1 MFDQRGEE
9 MINKKGLAVSQC
21 LLMILG
27 MVGFAFIVGV
37 GSVSG
42 EEERYNKGDV
52 FTIGRDTYEVL
63 NEGGLIKTSFNTG
76 SISSMIS
83 GKWIRKVD
91 NPTKPAVAG
100 TPVSLPLMGVRSFNQ
115 NYVSAA
121 KVSLNLDTTG
131 DGVNVGQSGISNG
144 NYLATVKSFDKE
156 KDLYIVNI
164 QEANS
169 NFDITVPASQIEGSL
184 VEVKQGDNTYLRQG
198 TGENLA
204 SFFTRADD
212 GKLTSATLSTEG
224 LTPEQKA
231 SLYGTTYTAPSVPKS
246 DQYAFEK
253 YQIPGTKYGQAGHL
267 MQGLAWGVALYGF
280 VKVLGGIV
288 SDDPEVVDAIA
299 EAGFYGVLAF
309 QGMQQVFGEGGWTK
323 AQGKGFWGSEYTH
336 ATIGALVAWWVYTS
350 QYEKTKE
357 FTEQVSFQCL
367 SWQAPKGGN
376 DCELCNHDEIPCSEY
391 RCKSLGQT
399 CEIVNKGTEFEL
411 CVDESVDDPNPPII
425 TPWKEALSEGFEY
438 REVNPSPPGPG
449 FAIRRAVGLDHC
461 IPAFTPLEFG
471 IQTDKPSQC
480 KIDVEYKDSYEEMA
494 AYFGGDNVFK
504 YEHSEFLSLPK
515 AKDIKNSSINLAMGD
530 EMTLYV
536 RCVDSQGNLNQAPYA
551 VRFCVDS
558 APDTT
563 APQIKATSIETGSCV
578 AADRNSTQV
587 SFYTDEPAQCKWGF
601 ADQAYD
607 SLPYEMACTT
617 QSYQVN
623 SLMLY
628 TCTTELTSVSR
639 TGTDYYIR
647 CEDQQNALK
656 EDRNAMQESFN
667 FHLRGSNPLRLKTIL
682 PNGTIYG
689 GVSPMRVELRA
700 ETLFGCNNNRAVC
713 FYSPTGQE
721 NSYVSFFDT
730 DKSDGVHKQMLDLY
744 GGTHTYYVKCV
755 DAGGNVAESNTT
767 FNLDIDTTS
776 PIVARAYYEDNYLKI
791 VTVRDS
797 ECRYTTENCDFLF
810 EEGQSMPYANS
821 PIKVVA
827 WDDTK
832 TYYIKCRDE
841 FRNEPIDCSAIIR
854 PKWNF
859 LYY

>member
-1 MFDQRGEE
+1 MA
-9 MINKKGLAVSQC
+9 NKKGLAVSQC
-21 LLMILG
+21 LLVVLG
-27 MVGFAFIVGV
+27 MVSFAFIVGV
-37 GSVSG
+37 GSM
-42 EEERYNKGDV
+42 ER
-52 FTIGRDTYEVL
+52 
-63 NEGGLIKTSFNTG
+63 
-76 SISSMIS
+76 
-83 GKWIRKVD
+83 
-91 NPTKPAVAG
+91 
-100 TPVSLPLMGVRSFNQ
+100 
-115 NYVSAA
+115 VSAETQ
-121 KVSLNLDTTG
+121 K
-131 DGVNVGQSGISNG
+131 IS
-144 NYLATVKSFDKE
+144 
-156 KDLYIVNI
+156 
-164 QEANS
+164 
-169 NFDITVPASQIEGSL
+169 
-184 VEVKQGDNTYLRQG
+184 
-198 TGENLA
+198 
-204 SFFTRADD
+204 
-212 GKLTSATLSTEG
+212 
-224 LTPEQKA
+224 
-231 SLYGTTYTAPSVPKS
+231 KS

-563 APQIKATSIETGSCV
+563 APQIKATSIETGGCV
-578 AADRNSTQV
+578 AADRNSTEV

-601 ADQAYD
+601 ADQAFD

-639 TGTDYYIR
+639 TGTDYYVR
-647 CEDQQNALK
+647 CEDQQNAPK
-656 EDRNAMQESFN
+656 EDRNAMQQSFN
-667 FHLRGSNPLRLKTIL
+667 FHLKGSNPLRLKTIL

-689 GVSPMRVELRA
+689 GVSSMRVELRA

-776 PIVARAYYEDNYLKI
+776 PIVARAYYEDDYLKL
-791 VTVRDS
+791 VTIRDS

-810 EEGQSMPYANS
+810 EEGQSMPYGDS